1 MSKNKSQIYLKATKQ
16 WVPVTEEFHKAYF
29 HEVDLFRRKQIR
41 SGYCSCPSTKWWL
54 CDMNCAECEF
64 SCHPGNVVS
73 IDSEIGDG
81 SDACPLAD
89 AIPDDSVDIE
99 EAIMLAE
106 LFSALHHE
114 LERLDPDGRR
124 ICELIMAGKTE
135 REIAADMGKR
145 QSTINYQK
153 NKVFSILREALKD
166 FI

>member
-41 SGYCSCPSTKWWL
+41 SGYCNCPSTKWWL

-99 EAIMLAE
+99 ETMMLAE
-106 LFSALHHE
+106 LFSALHSE

-135 REIAADMGKR
+135 REAASLLGISKTAYR
-145 QSTINYQK
+145 YQWLK
-153 NKVFSILREALKD
+153 LKD
-166 FI
+166 YLAKKLQDYI